1 MKAQVKRVKICGN
14 CGRDRE
20 QTLSGCACVPDWFW
34 DEPAV
39 ARAVNTEDAG
49 EVIRQLRRRVP
60 SLTQWA
66 IARMCGVHQS
76 TVSRAGQGRPLT
88 DPDVVS
94 GVLHGLGAPAPGE
107 PPPPAARTSTS
118 PVQGPDETPLVDTEL
133 FTEFSHHAVASAHRL
148 WRADLHQEDPLT
160 WALTPADQLSAPVLR
175 WIVAPPALLEAN
187 DQAPVHVGADDVKA
201 ITRACDLFEAL
212 DHEFGGGHA
221 RTAAV
226 QYLNSEVTPLLQGN
240 FTPEVGR
247 SLFSAAARFAAKVGA
262 MAYDAGLHA
271 LGRRY
276 FLQSLNLAHLASDR
290 LLGAKALAL
299 LSHQAN
305 FLGEHCT
312 AVDFA
317 RTAKTG
323 TQGHSTPAVQ
333 AMLAAMEARAL
344 ASMGEE
350 RACSRALREME
361 SAFSRV
367 QRDDEPPWMGYF
379 DASELSDELAHCFH
393 DLGHGALAAEHA
405 NQSVELA
412 PAGFRRSR
420 SFAGLIHASAYLM
433 NPGGADL
440 EAACDTATGVLQEAG
455 RLRSARVKAYLN
467 RFHERLEPYAQTPV
481 VKAFRDQLTEH
492 SIGP

>member
-1 MKAQVKRVKICGN
+1 MKAQVNRVMICGN
-14 CGRDRE
+14 CGRPRSE
-20 QTLSGCACVPDWFW
+20 SIRGCTCVPAWFW
-34 DEPAV
+34 AEPAV
-39 ARAVNTEDAG
+39 SRAVNAADAG
-49 EVIRQLRRRVP
+49 EVIRQLRQRIP
-60 SLTQWA
+60 NLTQWA

-76 TVSRAGQGRPLT
+76 TVSRAGQGRPLI
-88 DPDVVS
+88 DPDVVH
-94 GVLHGLGAPAPGE
+94 GVLRGLGAPTPGQAPL
-107 PPPPAARTSTS
+107 PAVQDSTPPAQS
-118 PVQGPDETPLVDTEL
+118 PDTAPLAGVEL
-133 FTEFSHHAVASAHRL
+133 FTESSHSAVASAHQL
-148 WRADLHQEDPLT
+148 WNTDLHHEDPLT
-160 WALTPADQLSAPVLR
+160 WSLTPADQLSAPVLR

-187 DQAPVHVGADDVKA
+187 DHAPVRVSADDVFA

-226 QYLNSEVTPLLQGN
+226 QYLNSEVTPLLRGS

-305 FLGEHCT
+305 FLGEYRT

-323 TQGHSTPAVQ
+323 VQGHSTPAIQ

-344 ASMGEE
+344 ASLGEE
-350 RACSRALREME
+350 RACSRALQEME
-361 SAFSRV
+361 TAFSRIH
-367 QRDDEPPWMGYF
+367 QDEEPPWMTYF

-393 DLGHGALAAEHA
+393 DLGHGTLAAEHVR
-405 NQSVELA
+405 QSVNLA

-420 SFAGLIHASAYLM
+420 TFAGLIHAGAHLM
-433 NPGGADL
+433 QPGGPDP
-440 EAACDTATGVLQEAG
+440 EAACATAVHVLDRAG
-455 RLRSARVKAYLN
+455 RLRSARVKAYLD
-467 RFHERLEPYAQTPV
+467 RFHKQLEPYARTPAV
-481 VKAFRDQLTEH
+481 REFHDRFAVRALG
-492 SIGP
+492 S

>member
-1 MKAQVKRVKICGN
+1 M
-14 CGRDRE
+14 
-20 QTLSGCACVPDWFW
+20 WFW

-39 ARAVNTEDAG
+39 ARAVESADAG
-49 EVIRQLRRRVP
+49 EVIRQLRRRIP

-76 TVSRAGQGRPLT
+76 TISRAGQGRPLT
-88 DPDVVS
+88 DPDVVH
-94 GVLHGLGAPAPGE
+94 GVLHGLGAPTPGQAALSAVQE
-107 PPPPAARTSTS
+107 PTPSAQS
-118 PVQGPDETPLVDTEL
+118 PDTATLVDVEL
-133 FTEFSHHAVASAHRL
+133 FTESSRSAVTSAHRL
-148 WRADLHQEDPLT
+148 WRADLHHEDPLT
-160 WALTPADQLSAPVLR
+160 WALPPADHLSAPVLR

-187 DQAPVHVGADDVKA
+187 DQAPLSVGADDVLA

-226 QYLNSEVTPLLQGN
+226 QYLNSEVTPLLHGN
-240 FTPEVGR
+240 FTPEIGR

-276 FLQSLNLAHLASDR
+276 FLQSLNLAHLASNR

-305 FLGEHCT
+305 FLGEYRT

-323 TQGHSTPAVQ
+323 TQGHSTPAIQ

-344 ASMGEE
+344 ASLGEE
-350 RACSRALREME
+350 RACSRALQEME
-361 SAFSRV
+361 TAFSRIH
-367 QRDDEPPWMGYF
+367 QDEEPPWMSYF

-405 NQSVELA
+405 CQSVDLA
-412 PAGFRRSR
+412 PAAFRRSR
-420 SFAGLIHASAYLM
+420 TFAGLIHAGAHLM
-433 NPGGADL
+433 RPGGPDL
-440 EAACDTATGVLQEAG
+440 ETACATATRVLNEAG
-455 RLRSARVKAYLN
+455 RLRSARVKAYLD
-467 RFHERLEPYAQTPV
+467 RFQKQLEPYARTPAV
-481 VKAFRDQLTEH
+481 REFRDHVTERTL
-492 SIGP
+492 SS